1 MMNKKGFTL
10 IELLLYVSLSGIILF
25 TASGILTTLFEVR
38 QKDRVIQEVE
48 EQGILVSY
56 TIDSYIKNAQTVTL
70 PVQYFKS
77 DHLNL
82 YRYTETTSGSV
93 DLYVKDGQIVVKEG
107 SGNPTSLTSK
117 QVVVSDLSFHNTGVP
132 NTRGFINYTFTVLS
146 QDVSGRIAYKKVF
159 SGGAA
164 VH

>member
-1 MMNKKGFTL
+1 MINKKGFTL

-48 EQGILVSY
+48 EQGILVAY
-56 TIDSYIKNAQTVTL
+56 TIDTYIKNTQSILA
-70 PVQYFKS
+70 PVQYTTS
-77 DHLNL
+77 DRLNL
-82 YRYTETTSGSV
+82 YQYNENTSGSV
-93 DLYVKDGQIVVKEG
+93 SVYIQDGQLLTQEG
-107 SGNPTSLTSK
+107 AGNPVSLTSK
-117 QVVVSDLSFHNTGVP
+117 QVVVSDLSFHSTGVP
-132 NTRGFINYTFTVLS
+132 NTRGFISYTFTVLS
-146 QDVSGRIAYKKVF
+146 QDVSGRISYKKVF